1 MVKTK
6 EEIMTAIRERIGE
19 DSGDSALELIENI
32 SDTIDDYENKI
43 KGDGK
48 DWKAEAEKIDKEWR
62 EKYKARFFGKVDEG
76 REESPEIDPE
86 QKALKFEDL
95 FKEE

>member
-1 MVKTK
+1 MAAMSIVSFNLAQASGRLWT
-6 EEIMTAIRERIGE
+6 RIGC
-19 DSGDSALELIENI
+19 DPSLAI
-32 SDTIDDYENKI
+32 SSQIANENKI